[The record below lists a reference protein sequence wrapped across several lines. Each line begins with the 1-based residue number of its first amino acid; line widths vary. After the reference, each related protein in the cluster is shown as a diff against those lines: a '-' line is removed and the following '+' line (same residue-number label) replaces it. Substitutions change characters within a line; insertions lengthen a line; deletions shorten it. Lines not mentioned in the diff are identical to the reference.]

1 MQLQAPLAAL
11 MQPLSRLPALQH
23 LTLSELGLT
32 GSLPPE
38 WAAALP
44 ALQLGAG
51 ERVVAGMASA
61 VNVKHSSR
69 GQDGQRMLY

>member
-11 MQPLSRLPALQH
+11 TQPLSRLPALQR
-23 LTLSELGLT
+23 LTLSGLGLT

-44 ALQLGAG
+44 TLQVGTG
-51 ERVVAGMASA
+51 EGIGAGMASA
-61 VNVKHSSR
+61 VSVKPPSNRRTGSA
-69 GQDGQRMLY
+69 